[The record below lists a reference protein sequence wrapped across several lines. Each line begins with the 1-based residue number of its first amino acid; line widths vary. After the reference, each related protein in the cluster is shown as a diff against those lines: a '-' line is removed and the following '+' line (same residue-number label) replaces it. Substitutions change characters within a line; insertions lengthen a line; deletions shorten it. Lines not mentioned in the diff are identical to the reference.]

1 MTKLGVNV
9 DHIATIREARK
20 ISEPDPVIAAG
31 IAELAGA
38 QGITVHIRGDRRH
51 IKERDI
57 ELLRKTVKTKLN
69 VEMAPTEEMV
79 KIALTL
85 LPDMVTFVPE
95 REDEVTTEGGLD
107 VSLNLEPLKK
117 YIRILKDAEIRV
129 SLFIDPDIDQL
140 KASNKVDADAVEIN
154 TAKYSETKNDVDL
167 EKEARKIDEAA
178 RIASKLGFEV
188 LAGHGLNTR
197 NVGRISRV
205 PEIVELNIGH
215 SIIANA
221 SLIGLE
227 RAVKD
232 MLTAMNQEK

>member
-9 DHIATIREARK
+9 DHIATLREARK
-20 ISEPDPVIAAG
+20 ISEPDPVAAAA

-38 QGITVHIRGDRRH
+38 HGITVHIRGDRRH

-57 ELLRKTVKTKLN
+57 EILRKTVKTKLN
-69 VEMAPTEEMV
+69 IEMAPTEEMI
-79 KIALTL
+79 KIALTIR
-85 LPDMVTFVPE
+85 PDMVTFVPE
-95 REDEVTTEGGLD
+95 RSDEVTTEGGLD
-107 VSLNLEPLKK
+107 IILNLEPLKK

-129 SLFIDPDIDQL
+129 SIFVDPDVDQL
-140 KASNKVDADAVEIN
+140 KAANKVDADAVEIN
-154 TAKYSETKNDVDL
+154 TSKYSETKGDVAL
-167 EKEARKIDEAA
+167 EKEARKIDEAS

-197 NVGRISRV
+197 NVGRISRI
-205 PEIVELNIGH
+205 PEISELNIGH

-221 SLIGLE
+221 SLVGLE

-232 MLTAMNQEK
+232 IIKAME